1 MTTKAE
7 EELRRRVE
15 EEEEGRRRRIE
26 EELRVRQRQQSA
38 PLESP
43 LESSIAEDPL
53 LARVNALSR
62 SYFTKA
68 AGIGAIVGTLGGV
81 GVSYFMERY
90 HNSLHPV
97 HPTASSMYLEM
108 AVTTLLCAALGV
120 SIGAF
125 VANEYSRRKM
135 EKGAGEHTE
144 GEDEERGG
152 R

>member
-7 EELRRRVE
+7 DELRRRIE
-15 EEEEGRRRRIE
+15 EEERRRRIE

-38 PLESP
+38 P

-81 GVSYFMERY
+81 GVSYFVERY
-90 HNSLHPV
+90 HHSLHPV

-120 SIGAF
+120 SVGAF
-125 VANEYSRRKM
+125 IAHEYGRKREENEQRSR
-135 EKGAGEHTE
+135 
-144 GEDEERGG
+144 
-152 R
+152 